1 MLSNKLL
8 IAVSLFF
15 LLAFTSAICV
25 AQQINSNAPE
35 KLSLDVSDELAEVL
49 GFQFAQIVFTDSR
62 NGTKAML
69 MNQHAEMEKTPD
81 SSVLKK
87 ISSITVAGVS
97 GIKGYEFCNYINI
110 DARTELICRQINQES
125 RVSGTDKFIPAE
137 LAQKLESMLAKAA
150 GTDDFK
156 IGFILAINVENG
168 QAELLRHSEY
178 TYVNPNLPMTVSEIT
193 SNSSWSVITK
203 KINPC
208 CQNVYIDGT
217 WYRICDKSV
226 PSC

>member
-1 MLSNKLL
+1 MSSNKLL
-8 IAVSLFF
+8 LILNI
-15 LLAFTSAICV
+15 LLLLTFTSAICT
-25 AQQINSNAPE
+25 AQQINAVAPQ
-35 KLSLDVSDELAEVL
+35 KLPLDVSDELAELL
-49 GFQFAQIVFTDSR
+49 GFQFAQIVFVDSR
-62 NGTKAML
+62 NGKKVML
-69 MNQHAEMEKTPD
+69 MNQHAEMEKAPN

-87 ISSITVAGVS
+87 ISSITVAGVN

-125 RVSGTDKFIPAE
+125 NILGTDKYIPME
-137 LAQKLESMLAKAA
+137 LVGRLEKILTNAA
-150 GTDDFK
+150 ATDDFK

-168 QAELLRHSEY
+168 QVEILRHGAYSKI
-178 TYVNPNLPMTVSEIT
+178 NPNLPMTVAEIT

-203 KINPC
+203 QINPC